1 MLVHVKTPLIDV
13 QVSGL
18 GTELVID
25 TLRRTYGQ
33 VDVSDDDEAVPI
45 RDTDWYKSTKAAL
58 SQGDLLATYRENSGL
73 TLDQLATKSG
83 IPKSNLSE
91 MENGKRP
98 IGPRIARKL
107 AVAFGCDYRC
117 FFLD

>member
-13 QVSGL
+13 QVSGQ
-18 GTELVID
+18 GAELVVES
-25 TLRRTYGQ
+25 LRKTFGQ
-33 VDVSDDDEAVPI
+33 IDVSDDDEAVPI
-45 RDTDWYKSTKAAL
+45 QDSDWYKSMKAGISQADIL
-58 SQGDLLATYRENSGL
+58 STYRENSGL
-73 TLDQLATKSG
+73 TLDQLSEKAA

-98 IGPRIARKL
+98 IGPKIARKL
-107 AVAFGCDYRC
+107 ATAFGVDYRC